1 MILSPNSTGEKKMRL
16 SKVTLVRFRPIRC
29 LLACKALFLCSPP
42 FFQSHINSLDFNWK
56 FLLHIIN
63 EVKGITSFLKNVA
76 SNCDWN
82 PIVLGNG
89 VLIYHCSQEFQKM
102 INRQKIPV
110 MALAQNFN
118 EDFYI
123 HGQETS
129 MITQLQER
137 DQDRKKKKVVNLKIR
152 KLCR

>member
-1 MILSPNSTGEKKMRL
+1 
-16 SKVTLVRFRPIRC
+16 
-29 LLACKALFLCSPP
+29 
-42 FFQSHINSLDFNWK
+42 
-56 FLLHIIN
+56 
-63 EVKGITSFLKNVA
+63 
-76 SNCDWN
+76 
-82 PIVLGNG
+82 
-89 VLIYHCSQEFQKM
+89 M

-137 DQDRKKKKVVNLKIR
+137 DQDRKKKKVVNLKIS

>member
-1 MILSPNSTGEKKMRL
+1 
-16 SKVTLVRFRPIRC
+16 
-29 LLACKALFLCSPP
+29 
-42 FFQSHINSLDFNWK
+42 
-56 FLLHIIN
+56 
-63 EVKGITSFLKNVA
+63 
-76 SNCDWN
+76 
-82 PIVLGNG
+82 
-89 VLIYHCSQEFQKM
+89 M

-137 DQDRKKKKVVNLKIR
+137 DQDRKKKVVNLKIS